1 MNESRRNFFK
11 LSAAACLP
19 LSLEASAEAVEA
31 PVEGLAEPVGLT
43 SEEMAKLVKDGR
55 VKG

>member
-55 VKG
+55 AKG